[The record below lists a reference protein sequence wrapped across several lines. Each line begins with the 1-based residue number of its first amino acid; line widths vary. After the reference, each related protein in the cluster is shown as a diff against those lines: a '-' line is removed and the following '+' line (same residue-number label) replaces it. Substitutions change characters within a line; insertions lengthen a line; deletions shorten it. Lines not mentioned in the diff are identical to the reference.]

1 MHLSNLFSFR
11 YLAAQNQ
18 MHQETGRNRLKILV
32 ITFAVVGLW
41 LSLYKFFIGGMMYLN
56 HFPDIKEWV
65 VTYMF
70 AIFFLSLL
78 VMLFISN
85 AIISYSS
92 LYRSAEASMLV
103 TMPLEPGQIFLYK
116 ISESILFSSWAFFF
130 LGTPLLAAYG
140 VNSSAGLAYYLWII
154 LLIPAFILLP
164 AMLGG
169 GGTILLGRFL
179 PRRRR
184 ELLLLL
190 LLVILVITVVMVT
203 NLAKLR
209 GTALPFTALWMQ
221 SFMDKL
227 TFAQNPVLPSYWL
240 TRALMGSVVGQH
252 SEAVFFFL
260 MLMAN
265 GLFAG
270 LIAYWLAGR
279 YYFRAYSLVQSSRR
293 DLKYPQTG
301 LVDWVGAV
309 LFGLFSRPMRMIN
322 TKDLKTFVRDPV
334 QWSQFLVFFGILA
347 VYFLNLRNIS
357 YINLNSSFWKY
368 LVSFLNL
375 IATVLTLATFTT
387 RFIYPQLSLEGQ
399 RFWILGMMPITR
411 PQIFFGKFLFAAVCS
426 VIIAEPLIFI
436 SAWMLHVHTPVM
448 LYQLYIVLV
457 ICVGLAAI
465 STAMGTIYPN
475 FREDNPSKIVAGFG
489 GTFNLVLSLIY
500 TLVMIAIAIVPCH
513 LRYAGRHISDT
524 LFHRMIYYDT
534 AIITVICAVVVVI
547 CLSLGVKAIKKLEI

>member
-1 MHLSNLFSFR
+1 MK
-11 YLAAQNQ
+11 
-18 MHQETGRNRLKILV
+18 QETGRNRLKMLV

-41 LSLYKFFIGGMMYLN
+41 FSLYRFFIGGLMYMN

-70 AIFFLSLL
+70 AIFFLSLF
-78 VMLFISN
+78 VMLLISN

-92 LYRSAEASMLV
+92 FYRSAEASMLV
-103 TMPLEPGQIFLYK
+103 AMPLEPGQIFIYK
-116 ISESILFSSWAFFF
+116 MAESILFSSWAFFF
-130 LGTPLLAAYG
+130 LGTPLLVAYG
-140 VNSSAGLAYYLWII
+140 VNYSAGWAYYFSVLC
-154 LLIPAFILLP
+154 LIPAFIILP
-164 AMLGG
+164 AVSGGATTML
-169 GGTILLGRFL
+169 IGRFL
-179 PRRRR
+179 PRRRQ
-184 ELLLLL
+184 ELLLAL
-190 LLVILVITVVMVT
+190 LLVILVVTVAVVT

-240 TRALMGSVVGQH
+240 TRALMGSVIGQH
-252 SEAVFFFL
+252 SEAGFFWL
-260 MLMAN
+260 MLVSN
-265 GLFAG
+265 GLFVG
-270 LIAYWLAGR
+270 LIAYWLAKR

-293 DLKYPQTG
+293 DVKYSQTG
-301 LVDWVGAV
+301 IIDWAGSV
-309 LFGLFSRPMRMIN
+309 LFGLFSRPMRLIN
-322 TKDLKTFVRDPV
+322 TKDLKTFIRDPV

-347 VYFLNLRNIS
+347 VYFLNLRNIT
-357 YINLNSSFWKY
+357 YINLNSPFWKY

-436 SAWMLHVHTPVM
+436 SAWMLHVNTVVM
-448 LYQLYIVLV
+448 VYQMYIVLV

-500 TLVMIAIAIVPCH
+500 TLGMIAIAIVPCH
-513 LRYAGRHISDT
+513 MRYAGQHINTT
-524 LFHRMIYYDT
+524 LFHKLIFYDT
-534 AIITVICAVVVVI
+534 AIITVMCGVIVVI
-547 CLSLGVKAIKKLEI
+547 CLSLGVKAIKKMEI